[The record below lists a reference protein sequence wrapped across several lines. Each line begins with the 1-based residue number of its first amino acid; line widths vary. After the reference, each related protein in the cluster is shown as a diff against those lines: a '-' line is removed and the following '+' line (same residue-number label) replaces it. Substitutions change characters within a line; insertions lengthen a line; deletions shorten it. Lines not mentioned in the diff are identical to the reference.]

1 MPFVSITRLR
11 LRSWKYLPGLY
22 VETVRAALQ
31 ALRAGGNLSL
41 STLRDA
47 NNVYWTRTV
56 WTDEAA
62 MRAYMTSGAHRA
74 AMPKFLEWCDEAAVA
89 HWTQQGADAPDWAEA
104 HRRLIAEG
112 RPSKL
117 THPSPTHLSFEPPP
131 PRVGPGRSY
140 KFK

>member
-22 VETVRAALQ
+22 VETARAALQ

-41 STLRDA
+41 STLRDT

-74 AMPKFLEWCDEAAVA
+74 AMPKFLQWCDEAAVA
-89 HWTQQGADAPDWAEA
+89 HWTQRAPMRRTGRRRIGASSPRGAPRNSRILP
-104 HRRLIAEG
+104 RRI
-112 RPSKL
+112 
-117 THPSPTHLSFEPPP
+117 
-131 PRVGPGRSY
+131 
-140 KFK
+140 